1 MSARQALKHVYFRD
15 LRELENP
22 GRSNLSPTVYS
33 KASITENENEE
44 VDPRRNKKGKTE
56 GSRLL
61 PEINQPRKIELN
73 TMKYG
78 KSPFLTKFK
87 KQNDGKTLV
96 GNNSNKF
103 LTLGVGKNNA
113 GSKKIEVK
121 KQY

>member
-1 MSARQALKHVYFRD
+1 M
-15 LRELENP
+15 
-22 GRSNLSPTVYS
+22 YS

-44 VDPRRNKKGKTE
+44 VDPRRNKKGKTTE
-56 GSRLL
+56 NRLL

-87 KQNDGKTLV
+87 RKTDNKTLN

-103 LTLGVGKNNA
+103 LTLGVGKQNM

-121 KQY
+121 KQYMSPFSKKSYYKSSY